1 MTTSEPAPRPVTDS
15 TGIATHDARDLVPN
29 GVTANIALDG
39 QVYTLRITQ
48 AGNLIL
54 TK

>member
-1 MTTSEPAPRPVTDS
+1 MTTSEPTSRPAPDTSGV
-15 TGIATHDARDLVPN
+15 ATHDARDLVPN

>member
-1 MTTSEPAPRPVTDS
+1 MTTSEPASSPAPDTD
-15 TGIATHDARDLVPN
+15 GIATHDARDLVPN